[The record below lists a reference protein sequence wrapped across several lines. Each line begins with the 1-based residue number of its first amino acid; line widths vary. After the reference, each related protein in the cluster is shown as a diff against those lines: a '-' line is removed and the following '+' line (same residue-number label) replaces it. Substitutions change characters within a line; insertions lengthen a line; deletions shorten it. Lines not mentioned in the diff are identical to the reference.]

1 MLVELAVRNL
11 GVIAE
16 ARIPLLGG
24 LTAVTGET
32 GAGKTMVVEAL
43 GLLCGAKPDPGRVRP
58 GAAESVVEGL
68 FVTEHNGTTQVGP
81 APGTAS
87 VGDGN
92 ADIAGDT
99 ATGGS
104 NDDTAGGSAGVS
116 NDGDDPDE
124 ATDLE
129 WVLRRVVPAKGRSR
143 SYVNGELATASALGE
158 LGGASIEIHGQHAQ
172 QALLHSRHQ
181 RDALD
186 RFAEIDVGPLR
197 ALRAKLVELDAKLAD
212 LGGDERERARE
223 IDLLRYQIDEID
235 AVGPVAGEEERLD
248 AEEDELASAVG
259 HRAAAA
265 TAIEALGADSAV
277 LDGLAVAVEA
287 LRDRSPFAAE
297 LLRLDAVGPELRDV
311 LSELRSHVDSIEP
324 DDERLAEIRE
334 RRHRLVELRR
344 KYGADLTEVLAHADE
359 TRRRLDE
366 LNSLDATRAAVEEQL
381 DAARNAVAAEGRRV
395 GDARRAAAPA
405 LAGELVEIL
414 ADLALPGSRIEVAVA
429 DRDDAPGA
437 GDDVEI
443 RLATNP
449 GAPLGGLAKVAS
461 GGELSRVMLAL
472 RLVLSGGPDVMVFDE
487 VDAGVGGAAA
497 TAVGAAL
504 ARLARDRQ
512 VLVVTHLPQVAA
524 FADHQLRVAKQSD
537 DHSTVTVV
545 EHLDDEE
552 RVVELSRMMSG
563 RPDSATA
570 REHAEELLSSSARST
585 AVDEKVR

>member
-16 ARIPLLGG
+16 ARIPLQGG

-43 GLLCGAKPDPGRVRP
+43 GLLCGSKPDPGRVRP

-68 FVTEHNGTTQVGP
+68 FVTEAGAATP
-81 APGTAS
+81 
-87 VGDGN
+87 GDGAVE
-92 ADIAGDT
+92 ADAVD
-99 ATGGS
+99 A
-104 NDDTAGGSAGVS
+104 A
-116 NDGDDPDE
+116 DGDE
-124 ATDLE
+124 L
-129 WVLRRVVPAKGRSR
+129 VLGRVVPAAGRSR
-143 SYVNGELATASALGE
+143 SYVNGALATASVLGE
-158 LGGASIEIHGQHAQ
+158 LGGAAIEIHGQHAQ
-172 QALLHSRHQ
+172 QALLHGRHQ

-186 RFAEIDVGPLR
+186 RFAGIDVGPLR
-197 ALRAKLVELDAKLAD
+197 ALRATLAELTAKLAG

-235 AVGPVAGEEERLD
+235 AVGPIAGEEERLD
-248 AEEDELASAVG
+248 AEEDELAGAVRHRGAAESA
-259 HRAAAA
+259 
-265 TAIEALGADSAV
+265 IDALGADGGA
-277 LDGLAVAVEA
+277 LDGLAVAAEA
-287 LRDRSPFAAE
+287 LRDSAPFAAE
-297 LLRLDAVGPELRDV
+297 LLRLDSVEPELRDV
-311 LSELRSHVDSIEP
+311 LAELRARAESIEP
-324 DDERLAEIRE
+324 DDERLAEIRR
-334 RRHRLVELRR
+334 RRHLLVELRR
-344 KYGADLTEVLAHADE
+344 KYGADLNEVLAHADE
-359 TRRRLDE
+359 ARRRLAE
-366 LNSLDATRAAVEEQL
+366 LHSLEATRAGVEAQIE
-381 DAARNAVAAEGRRV
+381 AARAAVTLEAKRV
-395 GDARRAAAPA
+395 GDARRAAAPT

-414 ADLALPGSRIEVAVA
+414 ADLALPASRIDVVVA
-429 DRDDAPGA
+429 DRHDAPGA

-512 VLVVTHLPQVAA
+512 VLVVTHLAQVAA

-545 EHLDDEE
+545 EHLDDEA
-552 RVVELSRMMSG
+552 RVVELSRMMTG

-570 REHAEELLSSSARST
+570 REHAEELLVSSARRSGT
-585 AVDEKVR
+585 DERSR